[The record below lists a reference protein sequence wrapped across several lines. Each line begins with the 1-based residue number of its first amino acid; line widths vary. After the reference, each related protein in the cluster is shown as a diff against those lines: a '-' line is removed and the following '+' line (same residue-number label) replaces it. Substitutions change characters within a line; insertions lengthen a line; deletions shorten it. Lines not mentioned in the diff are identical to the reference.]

1 MPTGLE
7 GQGLEMRHLACS
19 RFIVAVVAVLGL
31 VRPAGA
37 HPHVWVT
44 AKAEVLFDAKGAISA
59 IRNTWVFDEMY
70 SAFVTEGQAKGGKL
84 LTREDLEPLAKS
96 NVEDLAAFGYFT
108 FAKAT
113 RAKVEFDAPTDVSL
127 EEREDKRVVLRFT
140 LPLKVPASAAKAFSF
155 QIYDPTYFV
164 AFELE
169 RQDPVVLVSAPNGC
183 SANVLGAKSLETAET
198 KLLSEAFFSGLSPGA
213 DFGIKLASRTIVAC
227 P

>member
-1 MPTGLE
+1 
-7 GQGLEMRHLACS
+7 MRHSAYWQLLFAAPLA
-19 RFIVAVVAVLGL
+19 ALLALGL
-31 VRPAGA
+31 VGPAVA
-37 HPHVWVT
+37 HPHVWVS
-44 AKAEVLFDAKGAISA
+44 AKSEVLFDTKGAIAA

-84 LTREDLEPLAKS
+84 LTREDLAPLAKS
-96 NVEDLAAFGYFT
+96 NVEDLAAFSYFT
-108 FAKAT
+108 FAKAAK
-113 RAKVEFDAPTDVSL
+113 AKVDFAAPTEVSL

-169 RQDPVVLVSAPNGC
+169 RQDPVVLVGAPNGC
-183 SANVLGAKSLETAET
+183 SANILGSKPLETAET
-198 KLLSEAFFSGLSPGA
+198 KLLTEAFFSGLSPGA

>member
-1 MPTGLE
+1 
-7 GQGLEMRHLACS
+7 MRHQAWRHRACS
-19 RFIVAVVAVLGL
+19 LVVVAVAAVLGL

-37 HPHVWVT
+37 HPHVWVS
-44 AKAEVLFDAKGAISA
+44 AKAEVLFDAKGAIAA

-84 LTREDLEPLAKS
+84 LTREELAPLAKS
-96 NVEDLAAFGYFT
+96 NVDDLAGFGYFT

-113 RAKVEFDAPTDVSL
+113 RTKVEFNAPTEVSL

-155 QIYDPTYFV
+155 QIYDPTFFV

-169 RQDPVVLVSAPNGC
+169 RENPVVLVDAPSGC
-183 SANVLGAKSLETAET
+183 SANVLGAKPLETAES
-198 KLLSEAFFSGLSPGA
+198 KLLTEAFFSGLSPGA